1 MIPLLTLYIAHGS
14 LLYEKDNVEI
24 EVNPG
29 DLITIS
35 HPLLERAP
43 DVTQRDAAGKLF
55 LSGRF
60 EIKPDGSCYL
70 AGTEY

>member
-1 MIPLLTLYIAHGS
+1 M
-14 LLYEKDNVEI
+14 
-24 EVNPG
+24 NPG

-35 HPLLERAP
+35 HPLLESDP
-43 DVTQRDAAGKLF
+43 DVTQRDAEGKLF

-70 AGTEY
+70 AGTEYYINNMGWMLDEHTPR